1 MRDRTP
7 LLSGYTRMAA
17 TSDGL
22 AATCADNKK
31 SSYHNGGVYVHA
43 CKRYLAQG
51 HCRHC
56 GGSRRVGQEGEL
68 SKELAHVPSHDLT
81 ARLWTTATHQ

>member
-1 MRDRTP
+1 MRNRTP

-31 SSYHNGGVYVHA
+31 SSYHNGGSYVHA

-56 GGSRRVGQEGEL
+56 CGSRRVGQKGEL